1 MRACSAETRTE
12 KRGTMIVGLTL
23 ILLAQLIGEAL
34 ARGMALPV
42 PGPVIG
48 MALLLAFMVVRDRSD
63 RFAKSILPAPLVDGT
78 LERSGKGLLA
88 NLSLMFIPAGA
99 GIVGRLDVL
108 EAHGLALAAVVV
120 ISTVAT
126 LTATALT
133 FVAVKRWVGP
143 GERP

>member
-1 MRACSAETRTE
+1 
-12 KRGTMIVGLTL
+12 MIVSFTL

-34 ARGMALPV
+34 ARGASLPV

-48 MALLLAFMVVRDRSD
+48 MALLLLFMVVRDRS
-63 RFAKSILPAPLVDGT
+63 RGLAARILAAPLVDGT

-88 NLSLMFIPAGA
+88 HLSLMFIPAGA

-108 EAHGLALAAVVV
+108 EAHGVALACVIVV
-120 ISTVAT
+120 STLAT

-133 FVAVKRWVGP
+133 FVAVKRWVAP
-143 GERP
+143 EDRT

>member
-1 MRACSAETRTE
+1 
-12 KRGTMIVGLTL
+12 MIVSLTL
-23 ILLAQLIGEAL
+23 ILLAQLVGEAL
-34 ARGMALPV
+34 ARGAALPV

-48 MALLLAFMVVRDRSD
+48 MALLLLFMVVRDRW
-63 RFAKSILPAPLVDGT
+63 RGQAARILAAPLVDGT

-88 NLSLMFIPAGA
+88 HLSLMFIPAGA

-108 EAHGLALAAVVV
+108 EAHGLALACVVV
-120 ISTVAT
+120 VSTLAT

-133 FVAVKRWVGP
+133 FVAVKRWVAP

>member
-1 MRACSAETRTE
+1 
-12 KRGTMIVGLTL
+12 MIVSFTL

-34 ARGMALPV
+34 ARGAELPV

-48 MALLLAFMVVRDRSD
+48 MALLLLFMVVRDRS
-63 RFAKSILPAPLVDGT
+63 RGQAARILAAPLVDGT

-88 NLSLMFIPAGA
+88 HLSLMFIPAGA

-108 EAHGLALAAVVV
+108 EAHGVALACVIVV
-120 ISTVAT
+120 STLAT

-133 FVAVKRWVGP
+133 FVAVKRWVAP
-143 GERP
+143 EDRA

>member
-1 MRACSAETRTE
+1 
-12 KRGTMIVGLTL
+12 MIVSFTL
-23 ILLAQLIGEAL
+23 ILLAQLVGEAM
-34 ARGMALPV
+34 ARATALPV

-48 MALLLAFMVVRDRSD
+48 MALLLLFMVLRDRS
-63 RFAKSILPAPLVDGT
+63 PATAGRLLAPPLVDGT

-108 EAHGLALAAVVV
+108 EAHGLGLACVVV
-120 ISTVAT
+120 VSTLAT

-133 FVAVKRWVGP
+133 FVAVKRWVAP
-143 GERP
+143 GDPS

>member
-1 MRACSAETRTE
+1 
-12 KRGTMIVGLTL
+12 MIVSLTL
-23 ILLAQLIGEAL
+23 ILLAQLVGEAL
-34 ARGMALPV
+34 ARGAALPV

-48 MALLLAFMVVRDRSD
+48 MALLLLFMVVRDRW
-63 RFAKSILPAPLVDGT
+63 RGRAARILAAPLVDGT

-88 NLSLMFIPAGA
+88 HLSLMFIPAGA

-108 EAHGLALAAVVV
+108 EAHGLALACVVV
-120 ISTVAT
+120 VSTLAT

-133 FVAVKRWVGP
+133 FVAVKRWVAP